1 MQATWRHAFVP
12 TSLLT
17 TMTTVQDCWSACS
30 FTKNCFITSLKSSPK
45 CARNTTT
52 KAIATPELN
61 TTSTSSEHK
70 QRDRTCDGRGVEKSI
85 DLQPRMRGSYSSGTF
100 CSTLKYPSILRF
112 SPANPE
118 PRSPTKRSH
127 LVRWIRF
134 ADCLAVFIPRDV
146 SRYLFTAQPALEDD
160 WFIFEHCDVVI
171 ETDFELGHCKRT

>member
-1 MQATWRHAFVP
+1 MPATWRHSFVP

-17 TMTTVQDCWSACS
+17 TMTTVQGCWSACS

-45 CARNTTT
+45 CARNTT
-52 KAIATPELN
+52 IATPIKLN

-85 DLQPRMRGSYSSGTF
+85 DLQPRMRGSHSSGTF
-100 CSTLKYPSILRF
+100 RSTLKYPSILRF
-112 SPANPE
+112 CPANPE
-118 PRSPTKRSH
+118 PWSPTKWRH

-134 ADCLAVFIPRDV
+134 ADWLAVFIPRDV

-171 ETDFELGHCKRT
+171 ETDFELGHWTRT